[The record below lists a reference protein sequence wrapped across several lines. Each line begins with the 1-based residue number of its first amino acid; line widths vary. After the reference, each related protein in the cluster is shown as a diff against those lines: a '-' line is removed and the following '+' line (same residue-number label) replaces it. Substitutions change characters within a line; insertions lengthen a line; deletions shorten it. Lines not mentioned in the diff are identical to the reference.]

1 MEIDIKTLFFMG
13 SIVIFI
19 NSLILLVVW
28 YKSKEAK
35 FIIQYFTFSLL
46 MTTISSLLIILR
58 GVIPDFL
65 SIVLC
70 NLCFS
75 ITFYTLQK
83 GVCSYIKIK
92 SPLSKISKM
101 VLALNIICISYYTYI
116 EPSFYARVITYSAMS
131 FFYCSLSIYT
141 IKKSLLKNEEPLRL
155 LKIIL
160 YFELALTIL
169 RIICENP
176 QNKYFSNTIYSA
188 VVIIG
193 YITIASTLSLCYLW
207 IALHYVSKVLKN
219 QAEYDFLTQIAN
231 RQALEHFFFKK
242 ELSNYPL
249 ESVGVIWIDIDN
261 FKFINDEYGHY
272 AGDLYLEEFS
282 KILRSVALDKT
293 YCFRYGGDEFILIC
307 LSVDKQILN
316 GVLSFLQKKVKTAVV
331 FYKDT
336 QIQTT
341 ISLGV
346 ALNTTEINTW
356 QEFLHITDDLLYEA
370 KKLGK
375 NRFCKN
381 YTISNR

>member
-1 MEIDIKTLFFMG
+1 M
-13 SIVIFI
+13 
-19 NSLILLVVW
+19 
-28 YKSKEAK
+28 
-35 FIIQYFTFSLL
+35 
-46 MTTISSLLIILR
+46 
-58 GVIPDFL
+58 
-65 SIVLC
+65 
-70 NLCFS
+70 
-75 ITFYTLQK
+75 
-83 GVCSYIKIK
+83 
-92 SPLSKISKM
+92 
-101 VLALNIICISYYTYI
+101 
-116 EPSFYARVITYSAMS
+116 
-131 FFYCSLSIYT
+131 
-141 IKKSLLKNEEPLRL
+141 LKNEEPLRL

-160 YFELALTIL
+160 YFELAITIL
-169 RIICENP
+169 RIVCENP
-176 QNKYFSNTIYSA
+176 QNKYFSSTIYSA